1 MATIFSNIK
10 ERVLYI
16 SENKGIA
23 REKFFDDLGITYGN
37 FKGKAKEKALS
48 SDILAKIVAKYPDVS
63 PEWLLTG
70 RGEMLKPEHE
80 NQSQE
85 VTIIK
90 GNRKTRDA
98 IIDAQEI
105 PLYDLDATAGL
116 SAFLKGDKRVNIID
130 TIKIPNAPRCDGA
143 FGVIG
148 DSMLPLL
155 RSGDIILYKESP
167 INLDYLLFGEMY
179 VLGYDLGDWEEVLAV
194 KYIHKSKKGK
204 NYIKLVSENPNHA
217 DKDIPFA
224 SIKALALVK
233 VTIRF
238 NTPY

>member
-1 MATIFSNIK
+1 MQKKSLIKKNI
-10 ERVLYI
+10 LYFI
-16 SENKGIA
+16 DCKGITKY
-23 REKFFDDLGITYGN
+23 KFYQDTGITRGILDQN
-37 FKGKAKEKALS
+37 NGMSEENTAKF
-48 SDILAKIVAKYPDVS
+48 LAYYPEVS

-105 PLYDLDATAGL
+105 PLYELDATAGL
-116 SAFLKGDKRVNIID
+116 SSFLKGDKRVNIID

>member
-1 MATIFSNIK
+1 MQKKSLIKQNI
-10 ERVLYI
+10 LYFI
-16 SENKGIA
+16 DYKNITKY
-23 REKFFDDLGITYGN
+23 KFYQETGITRGVLDQDN
-37 FKGKAKEKALS
+37 GMSEENTAKF
-48 SDILAKIVAKYPDVS
+48 LAQYPEVS

-70 RGEMLKPEHE
+70 RGDMLKHEHE

-98 IIDAQEI
+98 IIEVQEI

-116 SAFLKGDKRVNIID
+116 SAFFKSDKKANLID

-143 FGVIG
+143 IGVVG
-148 DSMLPLL
+148 DSMVPLL
-155 RSGDIILYKESP
+155 RSGDTILYKEVP
-167 INLDYLLFGEMY
+167 LNIDYVIFGEMY
-179 VLGYDLGDWEEVLAV
+179 VLSYDLGDWEEVIAV
-194 KYIHKSKKGK
+194 KYVHKSKKGR
-204 NYIKLVSENPNHA
+204 NYVKLVSENSKHA

>member
-1 MATIFSNIK
+1 MIV
-10 ERVLYI
+10 ERIRQIIDYKKI
-16 SENKGIA
+16 STRQFCIEVGVANGFLDKVKDVGS
-23 REKFFDDLGITYGN
+23 EKLLKILNTYP
-37 FKGKAKEKALS
+37 EL
-48 SDILAKIVAKYPDVS
+48 S

-70 RGEMLKPEHE
+70 KGNMLKPEHE

-98 IIDAQEI
+98 IIDLQEI

-116 SAFLKGDKRVNIID
+116 SAFFRGDKEANVID

-143 FGVIG
+143 FGVVG
-148 DSMLPLL
+148 DSMVPLL
-155 RSGDIILYKESP
+155 RSGDTILYKEVP
-167 INLDYLLFGEMY
+167 LNIDYVMFGEMY
-179 VLGYDLGDWEEVLAV
+179 VLSYDLGDWEEVLAV
-194 KYIHKSKKGK
+194 KYVHKSKKGK

>member
-80 NQSQE
+80 NQSSE
-85 VTIIK
+85 ITIVK
-90 GNRKTRDA
+90 GNRRTSDA
-98 IIDAQEI
+98 MIESQEI

-116 SAFLKGDKRVNIID
+116 SAFFKGDKRVNIID

-179 VLGYDLGDWEEVLAV
+179 VLGYDLGDWEEVIAV

-224 SIKALALVK
+224 SIRALALVK